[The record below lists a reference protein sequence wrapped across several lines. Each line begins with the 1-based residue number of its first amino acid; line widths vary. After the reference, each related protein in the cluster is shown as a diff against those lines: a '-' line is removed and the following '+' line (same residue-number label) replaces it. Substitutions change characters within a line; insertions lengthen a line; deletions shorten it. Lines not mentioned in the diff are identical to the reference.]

1 MNQFINANPDACIGC
16 KTCEVACVLS
26 HGEEINS
33 LETAHFNARLK
44 VVVAPNV
51 TIPVMCRQCDD
62 APCAAACPNGAIEL
76 KNDQV
81 VVIQEKCIGCK
92 TCVLACPFGAMQVKV
107 RTIPRIVNGQRVGV
121 RYKAEA
127 LKCDLCNSNPT
138 GPACVRACPTNALTL
153 MKPVELEKIQRERQM
168 AAVQRSSLL
177 GA

>member
-16 KTCEVACVLS
+16 RTCEVACVLS
-26 HGEEINS
+26 HGEEIKS

-44 VVVAPNV
+44 VIVAANV
-51 TIPVMCRQCDD
+51 TVPVMCRQCDD

-76 KNDQV
+76 KDEHV

-107 RTIPRIVNGQRVGV
+107 RTIPRVVNGQHIGV

-127 LKCDLCNSNPT
+127 LKCDLCSSNPQ
-138 GPACVRACPTNALTL
+138 GPACIRACPTDALTL
-153 MKPVELEKIQRERQM
+153 VKPVELEKIQRERQL
-168 AAVQRSSLL
+168 AAIQRDPRL